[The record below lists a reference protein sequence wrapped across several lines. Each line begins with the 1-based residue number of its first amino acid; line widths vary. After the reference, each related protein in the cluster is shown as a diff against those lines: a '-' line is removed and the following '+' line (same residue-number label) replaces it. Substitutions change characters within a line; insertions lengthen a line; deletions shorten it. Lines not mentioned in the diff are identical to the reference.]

1 MPEDGN
7 MLSTT
12 LNPLER
18 HTGAGREVMHG
29 MKGVRREMSYA
40 VRSKLAMMKKG
51 IGGGLMVWFN
61 LLYICTL
68 SI

>member
-1 MPEDGN
+1 MLGDVN

-18 HTGAGREVMHG
+18 HTGAERGVMHG

-40 VRSKLAMMKKG
+40 VRFRLAMMKKG
-51 IGGGLMVWFN
+51 IGGELMIWSEPCI
-61 LLYICTL
+61 YAHL